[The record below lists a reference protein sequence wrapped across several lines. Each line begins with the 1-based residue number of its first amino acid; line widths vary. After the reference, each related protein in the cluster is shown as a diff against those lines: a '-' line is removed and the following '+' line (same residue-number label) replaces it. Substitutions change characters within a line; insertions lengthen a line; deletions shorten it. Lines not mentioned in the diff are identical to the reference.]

1 MQQLP
6 KEAETRAC
14 FICEKGN
21 KFISEDYQS
30 QESRIIASVS
40 NDPAMLHIYEPG
52 QCGDMHSLVCKMA
65 FPEET
70 KDCPIEQIKSKFHKL
85 RDDVKSQVEFP
96 INYGGDWNT
105 IREHSGKSDK
115 ESKQIYEN
123 YMKGFPGVKKY
134 QDYCRK
140 AVVRDGY
147 ILMNPVTGHRCHIP
161 DWDNKWVHIKNNMAA
176 PEFWENYGYM
186 KKYDPYCE
194 EMMEIK
200 QYFRIKSDLEK
211 ASINYRI
218 QNRGAMCFKLS
229 GILLFK
235 WIIEHNLQNKVKIC
249 IPVHD
254 EFNIEAPEDIAEEV
268 ALILQKCMEKGAKP
282 FCTRL
287 PLSTD
292 ISRLDDG
299 SLPDYWIH

>member
-1 MQQLP
+1 MI
-6 KEAETRAC
+6 KV
-14 FICEKGN
+14 
-21 KFISEDYQS
+21 

-40 NDPAMLHIYEPG
+40 NDPEMLRIYEPG

-65 FPEET
+65 FPKET
-70 KDCPIEQIKSKFHKL
+70 KDCPIEDIKRKFHKL

-105 IREHSGKSDK
+105 IKEHSGKSEA

-140 AVVRDGY
+140 EVIKKGY
-147 ILMNPVTGHRCHIP
+147 ILMNPVTKHRAHIE
-161 DWDNKWVHIKNNMAA
+161 DWDNRWKKIRDFTWSPN
-176 PEFWENYGYM
+176 FWEEFNRM
-186 KKYDPYCE
+186 KKYDPYSKE
-194 EMMEIK
+194 VYWVNQWRRKKAE
-200 QYFRIKSDLEK
+200 LEK

-218 QNRGAMCFKLS
+218 QDRGAMCFKLS
-229 GILLFK
+229 CILLFK
-235 WIIEHNLQNKVKIC
+235 WIIKHNYQNIVKIC

-254 EFNIEAPEDIAEEV
+254 ELNLEAPDNIAEEV
-268 ALILQKCMEKGAKP
+268 ALVLQQCMEKGAKP

-292 ISRLDDG
+292 ISRLPNG
-299 SLPDYWIH
+299 ELPNYWIH

>member
-105 IREHSGKSDK
+105 IRDHSGKSDK

-123 YMKGFPGVKKY
+123 
-134 QDYCRK
+134 CLNS
-140 AVVRDGY
+140 
-147 ILMNPVTGHRCHIP
+147 I
-161 DWDNKWVHIKNNMAA
+161 IK
-176 PEFWENYGYM
+176 
-186 KKYDPYCE
+186 
-194 EMMEIK
+194 
-200 QYFRIKSDLEK
+200 
-211 ASINYRI
+211 I
-218 QNRGAMCFKLS
+218 QKL
-229 GILLFK
+229 
-235 WIIEHNLQNKVKIC
+235 
-249 IPVHD
+249 
-254 EFNIEAPEDIAEEV
+254 
-268 ALILQKCMEKGAKP
+268 
-282 FCTRL
+282 
-287 PLSTD
+287 
-292 ISRLDDG
+292 
-299 SLPDYWIH
+299 

>member
-1 MQQLP
+1 M
-6 KEAETRAC
+6 
-14 FICEKGN
+14 
-21 KFISEDYQS
+21 

-40 NDPAMLHIYEPG
+40 NDPEMLRIYEPG

-65 FPEET
+65 FPKET
-70 KDCPIEQIKSKFHKL
+70 KDCPIEDIKRKFHKL

-105 IREHSGKSDK
+105 IKEHSGKSEA
-115 ESKQIYEN
+115 ESKEIYNN

-140 AVVRDGY
+140 EVVNKGY
-147 ILMNPVTGHRCHIP
+147 ILMNPVTKLRAHIE
-161 DWDNKWVHIKNNMAA
+161 DWNNRWEKIKDFTKQ
-176 PEFWENYGYM
+176 PGFYEEFNRM
-186 KKYDPYCE
+186 KKYDPYSKE
-194 EMMEIK
+194 VYWIRQWFKKKSEIEK
-200 QYFRIKSDLEK
+200 Q
-211 ASINYRI
+211 SINYRI

-229 GILLFK
+229 SILLFR
-235 WIIEHNLQNKVKIC
+235 WIIKNNYQNIVKIC

-254 EFNIEAPEDIAEEV
+254 ELNLEAPDSIAEEV
-268 ALILQKCMEKGAKP
+268 ALILQQCMEKGAKP

-292 ISRLDDG
+292 ISRLPNG
-299 SLPDYWIH
+299 ELPNYWIH